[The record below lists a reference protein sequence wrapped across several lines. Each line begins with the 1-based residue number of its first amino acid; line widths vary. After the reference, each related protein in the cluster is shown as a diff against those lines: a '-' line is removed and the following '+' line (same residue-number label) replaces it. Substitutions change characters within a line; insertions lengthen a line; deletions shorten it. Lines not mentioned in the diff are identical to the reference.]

1 MGLNNCCFCI
11 PLRAGVTAIAVCS
24 SVLYI
29 GILIWLLRE
38 RQVIYS
44 LQDVSAALA
53 VFWSLVAVVGLYSV
67 SALFGV
73 IGGITQ
79 NRSMI
84 NIFRFLYWTVV
95 ILLLLSS
102 SAIWIFMLIKQ
113 NSIIDE
119 CQKYLNDSNS
129 SSSPIM
135 IPNQQQQGLIQED
148 CHTATKQILIA
159 GGIVVFVGNFIQ
171 IYFASIIN
179 AYATRLGQHGSFQH
193 HQLHN
198 LDDFPETSIKTNLY

>member
-1 MGLNNCCFCI
+1 MAAE
-11 PLRAGVTAIAVCS
+11 RAS
-24 SVLYI
+24 
-29 GILIWLLRE
+29 
-38 RQVIYS
+38 S

-53 VFWSLVAVVGLYSV
+53 VFWSLVAVVALYSV

-79 NRSMI
+79 N
-84 NIFRFLYWTVV
+84 
-95 ILLLLSS
+95 
-102 SAIWIFMLIKQ
+102 
-113 NSIIDE
+113 SIIGE
-119 CQKYLNDSNS
+119 CQQYLNDSTIITSN
-129 SSSPIM
+129 
-135 IPNQQQQGLIQED
+135 QQGLIQED

-171 IYFASIIN
+171 IYFASIVN

-198 LDDFPETSIKTNLY
+198 LDDFPETSTKTYLY

>member
-1 MGLNNCCFCI
+1 MSYSVHWN
-11 PLRAGVTAIAVCS
+11 PYMATQRAP
-24 SVLYI
+24 
-29 GILIWLLRE
+29 
-38 RQVIYS
+38 S
-44 LQDVSAALA
+44 LQDISAALA

-84 NIFRFLYWTVV
+84 NIFRYLYWTVV

-119 CQKYLNDSNS
+119 CQQYLNDSTVIS
-129 SSSPIM
+129 S
-135 IPNQQQQGLIQED
+135 NQQGLIQED

-159 GGIVVFVGNFIQ
+159 GGIVVFVGNLIQ
-171 IYFASIIN
+171 VYFASIIN

-198 LDDFPETSIKTNLY
+198 LDDFPETSVKTNLY